1 MDRQYIINTGTIERT
16 DIVRASDGVKSTFVP
31 DPASGCKYHVI
42 LLTRMRILIETNTA
56 LAKNATYKQ

>member
-1 MDRQYIINTGTIERT
+1 MIRHNGFPASSEQRRWMDRQYIINTGTIEGT

-42 LLTRMRILIETNTA
+42 ID
-56 LAKNATYKQ
+56 NAGGC